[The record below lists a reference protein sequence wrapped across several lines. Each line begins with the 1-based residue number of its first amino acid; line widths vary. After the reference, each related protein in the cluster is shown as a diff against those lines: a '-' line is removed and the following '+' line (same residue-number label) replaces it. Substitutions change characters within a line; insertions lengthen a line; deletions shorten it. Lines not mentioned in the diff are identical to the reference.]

1 MKEHMRSTAD
11 TAPMETAIRCKAD
24 AVIDALDEF
33 LIAPSPSRKTAA
45 MAAVHAYLAEADRIT
60 AGANGMRR

>member
-1 MKEHMRSTAD
+1 MNDHVRTSAE
-11 TAPMETAIRCKAD
+11 TAPTETAIRCKAD

-45 MAAVHAYLAEADRIT
+45 MAAMHAYLAEADKI
-60 AGANGMRR
+60 AAPDHSMPQ

>member
-1 MKEHMRSTAD
+1 MNDDVRTAAE
-11 TAPMETAIRCKAD
+11 TAPTETAIRYKAD

-45 MAAVHAYLAEADRIT
+45 MAAVHAYLAEADRI
-60 AGANGMRR
+60 AAADNGMPR